1 MPRTR
6 RATRLI
12 QIQPPDPVVLRQD
25 QLRRET
31 RELGSL
37 IAYRKQLSKVANDEQ
52 DRIEAILMGSTNNR
66 DRMTPADI
74 ETLKDQYVKA
84 NTKQREIVAETTRI
98 QTHEYMPKLTELFA
112 LLDRERARNGA
123 RIQGQGRKRKARL
136 SRKKGKKR
144 YS

>member
-1 MPRTR
+1 
-6 RATRLI
+6 
-12 QIQPPDPVVLRQD
+12 
-25 QLRRET
+25 
-31 RELGSL
+31 
-37 IAYRKQLSKVANDEQ
+37 
-52 DRIEAILMGSTNNR
+52 MGSTNNR

-136 SRKKGKKR
+136 SRKKGKNR